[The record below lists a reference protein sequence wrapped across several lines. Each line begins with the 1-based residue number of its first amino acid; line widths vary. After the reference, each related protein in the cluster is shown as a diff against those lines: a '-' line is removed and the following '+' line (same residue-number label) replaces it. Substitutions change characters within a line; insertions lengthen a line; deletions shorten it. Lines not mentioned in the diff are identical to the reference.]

1 MEKRSMSS
9 TIICDVFLT
18 MAKIIETCQSQFIRV
33 LSRQNYNEYLRILR
47 QFCAIL
53 EQAKSDKEFC
63 VHQCKSPIAH
73 SLVCLFELSCKIY
86 GEAFEQNWVTAP
98 NDDCF
103 RIGLLCW
110 KSISSLNCPNKEC
123 YQHNTKLYY
132 TRLFDSFGKTKKFAS
147 ILAHNA
153 EFVLRR
159 FEQIEF
165 VEKMNFGKAF
175 ILKQIF
181 QMQKTA
187 ENWKNMAD
195 AGYTY
200 IALELIDTTDGK
212 QIEKIKNTVYFIAKA
227 QKDGNTE
234 IETPYDFFNQR
245 LAHVPEF
252 KLNLP
257 THFNYLDVSLVFLQ
271 QASAH
276 GVLDTAFSNKIVH
289 QMLMSNDNFEPTKYL
304 RFIYSIPTLTNDE
317 IFLQR
322 LNVHLKKLKKTYAID
337 KNISSGLIIAAFE
350 YHMHQQNLTSW
361 SEETATLSILKE
373 LNTKAL
379 SSTSSVFRRIHFE
392 DERIKMKTLRSI
404 KDAFVNFTDF
414 FAEQSDEKRNEYVEE
429 KDFILAKLPILAG
442 EFMARDYANDAMEI
456 YISLYKLANLLNDK
470 DGLIDACTHFAE
482 YSKEFEARK
491 PFEKDL
497 DSILR
502 ECCDNIVIER
512 LSSIRNL
519 TSRKQNR
526 VFLFML
532 NLVLFYLEQNR
543 IAEANLILTYVHE
556 TNPQINREAMKMTV
570 GEVKRISETDNLP
583 KLDSGF
589 IRVKFYSIL
598 FQMITRYENESCYP
612 PLNFIRLSLMEIY
625 DNFYAASDSRYTI
638 PNIVFKMITDMVMW
652 CQYRYET
659 SDTMEL
665 LLKLV
670 TKFAL
675 KYGFARR
682 ASDYLLH
689 MLYIDLYA
697 EKLNACEV
705 CLDLIFVSNQ

>member
-1 MEKRSMSS
+1 MSS
-9 TIICDVFLT
+9 TIICDVLLT
-18 MAKIIETCQSQFIRV
+18 MGKIIEICQTRIMCLLNSE
-33 LSRQNYNEYLRILR
+33 NYNEYLRILR
-47 QFCAIL
+47 QFSGIL
-53 EQAKSDKEFC
+53 IQAKSEKDFC
-63 VHQCKSPIAH
+63 AHQCKSPMAH

-86 GEAFEQNWVTAP
+86 SEGFEKNWVTVP

-110 KSISSLNCPNKEC
+110 KSITSINCPNKEC

-132 TRLFDSFGKTKKFAS
+132 TRLFDSFGKTKKYAS

-159 FEQIEF
+159 FEQIDF
-165 VEKMNFGKAF
+165 IQKINFEKTF

-181 QMQKTA
+181 QMHKTA

-195 AGYTY
+195 AGYAY
-200 IALELIDTTDGK
+200 MALELFDIKDER
-212 QIEKIKNTVYFIAKA
+212 QIEKLKNTVFFIAKA

-234 IETPYDFFNQR
+234 IRTPYEYFSQR
-245 LAHVPEF
+245 PAHIPEF
-252 KLNLP
+252 KLDLP
-257 THFNYLDVSLVFLQ
+257 KNFNFLDVSLVFLQ

-276 GVLDTAFSNKIVH
+276 GVLDTAFSNKITH
-289 QMLMSNDNFEPTKYL
+289 QMLISNKNFVPEKHS
-304 RFIYSIPTLTNDE
+304 RFVYSITALNSDE
-317 IFLQR
+317 MSLQR
-322 LNVHLKKLKKTYAID
+322 LNVHLKTLKAIYAKD
-337 KNISSGLIIAAFE
+337 KNVSVGLIIAAFD
-350 YHMHQQNLTSW
+350 YFTHQQDLKNWNDDTVS
-361 SEETATLSILKE
+361 LSIAKE
-373 LNTKAL
+373 LNTEAI
-379 SSTSSVFRRIHFE
+379 SSISSVFRRINFE
-392 DERIKMKTLRSI
+392 GEQIKMKTLNSI
-404 KDAFVNFTDF
+404 KDALVNFIQF
-414 FAEQSDEKRNEYVEE
+414 FTKQSGEKRKEYVEE

-442 EFMARDYANDAMEI
+442 EFLARDYANDAMDM
-456 YISLYKLANLLNDK
+456 YISLYKLADLLNDK
-470 DGLIDACTHFAE
+470 DGIIDACTHFAE
-482 YSKEFEARK
+482 YSTEFRARN

-502 ECCDNIVIER
+502 ECSNNIITER
-512 LSSIRNL
+512 LSTIRNL

-526 VFLFML
+526 FFLFML
-532 NLVLFYLEQNR
+532 NLALCYLEQNR
-543 IAEANLILTYVHE
+543 IADANLILTYVHE
-556 TNPQINREAMKMTV
+556 TNTQINSEAMEMTV
-570 GEVKRISETDNLP
+570 GKIKRKSEAENLP
-583 KLDSGF
+583 KCESGF

-598 FQMITRYENESCYP
+598 FQMITKYETASCYP

-625 DNFYAASDSRYTI
+625 NNFNAVSDNRYTI

-659 SDTMEL
+659 SDTMDL

-682 ASDYLLH
+682 ASDCLLH

-697 EKLNACEV
+697 EKLDECAV
-705 CLDLIFVSNQ
+705 CLDMVLISFLY

>member
-1 MEKRSMSS
+1 MSS
-9 TIICDVFLT
+9 TIICDVFVT
-18 MAKIIETCQSQFIRV
+18 MGKIIEICQSQIVRV
-33 LSRQNYNEYLRILR
+33 LSSQNYNEYLRILR

-53 EQAKSDKEFC
+53 IQAKSDKDFC
-63 VHQCKSPIAH
+63 GHQCKSPMAH

-86 GEAFEQNWVTAP
+86 SEAFKQNWITVP
-98 NDDCF
+98 NDDFC

-110 KSISSLNCPNKEC
+110 KSISSFHCPNKEC
-123 YQHNTKLYY
+123 YQNNTKFYY
-132 TRLFDSFGKTKKFAS
+132 TRLFESFGKTKEYAS

-165 VEKMNFGKAF
+165 AEKINFEKTF

-187 ENWKNMAD
+187 ENWKNMTD

-200 IALELIDTTDGK
+200 IAFELIDITDRK

-234 IETPYDFFNQR
+234 IETPYEFFNQR
-245 LAHVPEF
+245 LTHVPEF
-252 KLNLP
+252 KLDLP
-257 THFNYLDVSLVFLQ
+257 KQFNYLDVSLVFLQ

-289 QMLMSNDNFEPTKYL
+289 QMLISNKNFEPTKHS
-304 RFIYSIPTLTNDE
+304 RFVYSITALNNDE
-317 IFLQR
+317 MLLQR
-322 LNVHLKKLKKTYAID
+322 LNVHLETLKKIYAKD
-337 KNISSGLIIAAFE
+337 KNVSVALIIAAID
-350 YHMHQQNLTSW
+350 YYAHQQNLKSW
-361 SEETATLSILKE
+361 NEETATLSILKE
-373 LNTKAL
+373 LNTETL

-392 DERIKMKTLRSI
+392 DERTKIRTLRSI
-404 KDAFVNFTDF
+404 KQAVVNFIEF
-414 FAEQSDEKRNEYVEE
+414 FMEQSDEKRNEYVEE
-429 KDFILAKLPILAG
+429 IDFILAKLPTVAG
-442 EFMARDYANDAMEI
+442 EFLVRDYANDAMDM
-456 YISLYKLANLLNDK
+456 YISLYKLADLLNDK

-482 YSKEFEARK
+482 YSTEFQSRN
-491 PFEKDL
+491 PLNNDL

-502 ECCDNIVIER
+502 ERCNIIIER
-512 LSSIRNL
+512 LSSIQNL

-532 NLVLFYLEQNR
+532 NMVLYYLEQNR
-543 IAEANLILTYVHE
+543 IADANLILTYVHE
-556 TNPQINREAMKMTV
+556 TNTQINSEAMEMTV
-570 GEVKRISETDNLP
+570 GKVKRKSEIDNLP
-583 KLDSGF
+583 KLESGF

-598 FQMITRYENESCYP
+598 FQMITKYEKASCYP
-612 PLNFIRLSLMEIY
+612 PLNFIRFSLMEIY
-625 DNFYAASDSRYTI
+625 NNFYAVSDNRYTI

-665 LLKLV
+665 LLNLV

-675 KYGFARR
+675 KNRFARR
-682 ASDYLLH
+682 ASDCLLH
-689 MLYIDLYA
+689 MLHINLNA
-697 EKLNACEV
+697 EKLEACEV
-705 CLDLIFVSNQ
+705 CKDLIFISIQ